1 MTLYPFLI
9 SFIMVFIAEL
19 GDKTQ
24 FLILSFAGRVKTRKI
39 IIGIIIGSLFSHG
52 LAILFGSRLGVFDNQ
67 DLQNGIKN
75 ITYISF
81 ILIGIISII
90 STKKDNQFNNTT
102 KNTSKS
108 TTKKD
113 KKQGLI
119 YKIYNLNIGYTLIIA
134 LSIFIGEFGDKTF
147 LSSIGFGIEYP
158 NYKVM
163 LIFGAILGMV
173 VSDSIAILSGKF
185 LSTYISEK
193 KMKKF
198 SGILFLIFGLC
209 GLLIK

>member
-1 MTLYPFLI
+1 MTFYPFLI

-24 FLILSFAGRVKTRKI
+24 FLILSFAGRVKTKKI
-39 IIGIIIGSLFSHG
+39 ILGIIIGSLFSHG

-81 ILIGIISII
+81 ILIGIISLI
-90 STKKDNQFNNTT
+90 STKKEIKFS
-102 KNTSKS
+102 NTSNNK
-108 TTKKD
+108 TKKD

-119 YKIYNLNIGYTLIIA
+119 DKIYNLNIGYTLIIA

-158 NYKVM
+158 NYKLM
-163 LIFGAILGMV
+163 LIVGAILGMV
-173 VSDSIAILSGKF
+173 VSDSIAIVSGKF
-185 LSTYISEK
+185 LSTYI
-193 KMKKF
+193 
-198 SGILFLIFGLC
+198 
-209 GLLIK
+209 